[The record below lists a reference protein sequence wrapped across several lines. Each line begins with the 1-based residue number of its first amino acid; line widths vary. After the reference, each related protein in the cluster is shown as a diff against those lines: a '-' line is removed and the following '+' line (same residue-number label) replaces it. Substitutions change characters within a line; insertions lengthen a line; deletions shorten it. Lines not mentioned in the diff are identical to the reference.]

1 MDSVTAAD
9 FLRQH
14 AATQQVVIA
23 RYRTKSGPVWL
34 RKALA
39 HHALWIYTPLRWL
52 ARFLRVRALQPV
64 PNPGGAIAVNRE
76 AKRLRELA
84 KAGIAVPVLLA
95 QQEDAL
101 LMTDVSMEGK
111 SRQLEHALKESDSA
125 QQCVMLFTQAVH
137 GLGQVHAADQYLSQ
151 AFARNIML
159 THDGRIAFIDFE
171 DDPGEVMALPLCQA
185 RDWLC
190 FIFST
195 AIILAQKNQSD
206 VAVSTL
212 TKTIS
217 QGSYTARKALLKVCR
232 RLAWIRFLPIAKLGS
247 DGQRVVAAGQCLAA
261 LATSLSA
268 DTAP

>member
-9 FLRQH
+9 FLRQN
-14 AATQQVVIA
+14 AASQQVAIA
-23 RYRTKSGPVWL
+23 RYRTESGPVWL

-52 ARFLRVRALQPV
+52 TRFLRVRALQPV

-84 KAGIAVPVLLA
+84 NAGIAVPVLLA
-95 QQEDAL
+95 KQEDAL

-111 SRQLEHALKESDSA
+111 SRQLEHALKQSESGH
-125 QQCVMLFTQAVH
+125 QCLQLFAQAVQS
-137 GLGQVHAADQYLSQ
+137 LGRVHAADQYLSQ

-159 THDGRIAFIDFE
+159 TNDGSIAFIDFE

-195 AIILAQKNQSD
+195 AIIMAQKNQSD

-212 TKTIS
+212 TETIS
-217 QGSYTARKALLKVCR
+217 QGSYAAQKALLKVCR

-247 DGQRVVAAGQCLAA
+247 DGLRVVAAGRCLAA
-261 LATSLSA
+261 LAASLSA
-268 DTAP
+268 DTTP

>member
-1 MDSVTAAD
+1 MDSETAAD
-9 FLRQH
+9 FLCKN
-14 AATQQVVIA
+14 AASQQLAIA
-23 RYRTKSGPVWL
+23 RYRTESGPVWL

-39 HHALWIYTPLRWL
+39 HHSLWIYTPLRWL

-64 PNPGGAIAVNRE
+64 PNPGGTIAVNRE
-76 AKRLRELA
+76 AKRLRELTN
-84 KAGIAVPVLLA
+84 AGIAVPLLLA
-95 QQEDAL
+95 KQEDAL

-111 SRQLEHALKESDSA
+111 SRQLEHALKECDSA
-125 QQCVMLFTQAVH
+125 QQCVMLFTQAVKE
-137 GLGQVHAADQYLSQ
+137 LGRVHAADQYLSQ

-159 THDGRIAFIDFE
+159 THDGSIAFIDFE

-212 TKTIS
+212 TETIS
-217 QGSYTARKALLKVCR
+217 QGSYAAQKALLKVCR

-247 DGQRVVAAGQCLAA
+247 DGLRVVAAGRCLAA
-261 LATSLSA
+261 LAASLSA
-268 DTAP
+268 DTTP